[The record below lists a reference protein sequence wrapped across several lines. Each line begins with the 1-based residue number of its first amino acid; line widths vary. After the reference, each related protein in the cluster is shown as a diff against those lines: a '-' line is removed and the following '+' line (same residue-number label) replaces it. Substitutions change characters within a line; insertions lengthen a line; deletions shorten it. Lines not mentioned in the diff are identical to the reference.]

1 MDTVPADPTW
11 KLVLAAI
18 LDFLTVFGV
27 AGAIIAWLTDN
38 LTDGGFTLRGF
49 NMLILWSVI
58 VAYFVI
64 AERYFGGT
72 IWRRIF
78 GIVSDP
84 SIRGLHR
91 EPVHARPTWKIVL
104 AAILDFVTV
113 MFGAGYFIGWL
124 TNSLTDKG
132 FSLNGGPA
140 LVLIAVIVAYF
151 VIAQR
156 FLGGTLWRKIFGIAP

>member
-1 MDTVPADPTW
+1 MDPRPAGPTW
-11 KLVLAAI
+11 KLVVAAI

-27 AGAIIAWLTDN
+27 AGAIIAWLTNN
-38 LTDGGFTLRGF
+38 LTDGGFTLRGVP
-49 NMLILWSVI
+49 MLILWAVI
-58 VAYFVI
+58 IAYFVI

-84 SIRGLHR
+84 STPGLRRGS
-91 EPVHARPTWKIVL
+91 VHAGPTWKIVL

-132 FSLNGGPA
+132 FSLNGDPA

-156 FLGGTLWRKIFGIAP
+156 FLGGTLWRRIFGIAP